1 MKYILTRVLALLLAL
16 VPIVSLGGCAGRGG
30 SLPVIKQEGIVITPG
45 GFAPYSKE
53 TVARAEEVFYPLILR
68 YAQNSGLY
76 LTSSVKE
83 HYRTVAA
90 QVAEIT
96 AQKPIEEAS
105 YIAALAAIGTRGEAV
120 VDELSAYSK
129 SGGGRLDETALLYR
143 ALISHFGAET
153 ISSIIYRLLLYS
165 CDYCYEDAMAKYAQY
180 KREAFRR
187 QAEAAREEKQTV
199 MTEIGEEAF
208 SAVLSQMLVFGELF
222 FGGALESAQL
232 QSFSDEEI
240 LAFLRSMELAQVN
253 IGNKGW
259 QWILEKTIPEE
270 VNENGAYFLRLA
282 AVAKENG
289 DLAALAR
296 ISNDVFSLGAAV
308 ASHLTAEEI
317 ALFRSGT
324 HEAALAHTVARF
336 TDAEWERLSRIGAI
350 TLKKVDYHNAA
361 LALFGDDYA
370 AYAESLTPITAQE
383 LRCSIETETFYESL
397 ERFVFGIS
405 PALSYG
411 MKK

>member
-1 MKYILTRVLALLLAL
+1 MKHILTRVLALLLAL

-53 TVARAEEVFYPLILR
+53 TVAYAEEVFYPLILR

-153 ISSIIYRLLLYS
+153 ISSIIYRLLL
-165 CDYCYEDAMAKYAQY
+165 
-180 KREAFRR
+180 
-187 QAEAAREEKQTV
+187 
-199 MTEIGEEAF
+199 
-208 SAVLSQMLVFGELF
+208 
-222 FGGALESAQL
+222 
-232 QSFSDEEI
+232 
-240 LAFLRSMELAQVN
+240 
-253 IGNKGW
+253 
-259 QWILEKTIPEE
+259 
-270 VNENGAYFLRLA
+270 
-282 AVAKENG
+282 
-289 DLAALAR
+289 
-296 ISNDVFSLGAAV
+296 
-308 ASHLTAEEI
+308 
-317 ALFRSGT
+317 
-324 HEAALAHTVARF
+324 
-336 TDAEWERLSRIGAI
+336 
-350 TLKKVDYHNAA
+350 
-361 LALFGDDYA
+361 
-370 AYAESLTPITAQE
+370 
-383 LRCSIETETFYESL
+383 
-397 ERFVFGIS
+397 
-405 PALSYG
+405 
-411 MKK
+411 